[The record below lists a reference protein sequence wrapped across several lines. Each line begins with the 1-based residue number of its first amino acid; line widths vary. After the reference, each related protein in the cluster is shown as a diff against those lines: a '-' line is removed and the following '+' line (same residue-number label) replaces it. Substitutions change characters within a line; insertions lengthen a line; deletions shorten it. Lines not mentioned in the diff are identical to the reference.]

1 MDHNQFVIEIAQ
13 KFQQFF
19 AHMNKFC
26 SQFLKDQN
34 VPEIS
39 KTEKKKERDPNA
51 PKKPLTPFF
60 LFNQKYREK
69 VIERNPEIKLIQIS
83 QMAGSKWQSMTE
95 QEKKPYVDQYNA
107 AKEKYGIDLRD
118 YNDKNG
124 IETNDKKRKKSEK
137 FDEKQMKSTIDNN
150 VDDFESESIQ
160 PAAKH
165 QQQIKQQQQKQINN
179 DDQVQQQQGKQTK
192 QQQQAQQKQIRVQTK
207 KGKHVEIDDD
217 IQRDIDQVMNN
228 PKQTQKKSKK

>member
-1 MDHNQFVIEIAQ
+1 MDPNQFGIEIAK

-26 SQFLKDQN
+26 QQFLKDQN
-34 VPEIS
+34 VTEIQVP
-39 KTEKKKERDPNA
+39 EKKKERDPNA

-69 VIERNPEIKLIQIS
+69 VVDRNPEIKLTQIS
-83 QMAGSKWQSMTE
+83 QMAGNKWSSMSE

-107 AKEKYGIDLRD
+107 AKEKYEQELKD
-118 YNDKNG
+118 YNEKNG

-137 FDEKQMKSTIDNN
+137 VDDKSMKSALDHNI
-150 VDDFESESIQ
+150 DDFESESVQ

-165 QQQIKQQQQKQINN
+165 QQQIKQQQQKQSNN
-179 DDQVQQQQGKQTK
+179 DEQVK
-192 QQQQAQQKQIRVQTK
+192 QQPAKQSKQQTQQKQIPVQTK
-207 KGKHVEIDDD
+207 KAKHVEIDDD
-217 IQRDIDQVMNN
+217 IQKDIDQAMSN

>member
-1 MDHNQFVIEIAQ
+1 MDHNQFGIEIAK

-26 SQFLKDQN
+26 QQFLKDQN
-34 VPEIS
+34 VPEIPTA
-39 KTEKKKERDPNA
+39 TEKKKERDPNA

-69 VIERNPEIKLIQIS
+69 VVERNPEIKLTQIS
-83 QMAGSKWQSMTE
+83 QMAGNKWSSMSE
-95 QEKKPYVDQYNA
+95 QEKKPYLDQYNA
-107 AKEKYGIDLRD
+107 AKEIYEQELKD
-118 YNDKNG
+118 YNEKNG
-124 IETNDKKRKKSEK
+124 IQTNDKKRKKSEK
-137 FDEKQMKSTIDNN
+137 FDEKSMKSAVDHN

-165 QQQIKQQQQKQINN
+165 QQQIKQQQQKQSNN
-179 DDQVQQQQGKQTK
+179 DDQVKQQAGKQTK
-192 QQQQAQQKQIRVQTK
+192 QQPQQKQNPAQTK

-217 IQRDIDQVMNN
+217 IQRDIDQAMSN
-228 PKQTQKKSKK
+228 PKQPQKKQKK

>member
-1 MDHNQFVIEIAQ
+1 MDPNQFGIEMAK

-26 SQFLKDQN
+26 QDFLKDQN
-34 VPEIS
+34 VTEIQTV
-39 KTEKKKERDPNA
+39 TEKKKERDPNA
-51 PKKPLTPFF
+51 PKKPLTAFF

-69 VIERNPEIKLIQIS
+69 VIERNPEIKLTQIS

-95 QEKKPYVDQYNA
+95 QEKKPYLDQYNA
-107 AKEKYGIDLRD
+107 AKEKYELELKD
-118 YNDKNG
+118 YNDRNG

-137 FDEKQMKSTIDNN
+137 LDDKSMKSAQDNHI
-150 VDDFESESIQ
+150 DDFDSESVQ

-165 QQQIKQQQQKQINN
+165 QQQIKQQQQKQSNN
-179 DDQVQQQQGKQTK
+179 EDQVKQQQGKQTK
-192 QQQQAQQKQIRVQTK
+192 QQPQQKQIPVQTK
-207 KGKHVEIDDD
+207 KARHVEIDDD
-217 IQRDIDQVMNN
+217 IQKDIDQAMSN